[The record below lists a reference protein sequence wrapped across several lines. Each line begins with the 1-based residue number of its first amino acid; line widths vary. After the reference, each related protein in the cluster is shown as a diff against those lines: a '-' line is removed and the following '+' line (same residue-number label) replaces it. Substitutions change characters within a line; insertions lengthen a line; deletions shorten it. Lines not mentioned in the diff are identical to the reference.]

1 MGSIGCKYCNWDKEN
16 TEGNFEQMLP
26 DKTPIP
32 VPILKTNNNT
42 DLNNNIIN
50 INDVI
55 TSIKNENDEKND
67 TNLNNYNLKI
77 SNEKENEKEKENE
90 IDTLENKNKDRNIPV
105 QESISNNNNIIEENN
120 YNIKQ
125 DEEFLVEER
134 KDDNNINNKN
144 MNNLK
149 SNLEKSM
156 TNQFSI
162 SSQTEAKNKVKN
174 FEINKI
180 NFGLKNEDKENLNQ
194 EQKKLYKEAETNL
207 QQFSAPQGAEISKL
221 QTIMSNILL
230 KLNKFFTNINL
241 TSSNDNYKYILLNS
255 VLKKMI
261 NYQINAHNTTMYSDR
276 FCVLYPKML
285 KYYKSREQFLKNLS
299 PICVLP
305 IDQISALNI
314 AKAKKSKNKNY
325 HLIICNKLGIQKDF
339 NNSIFL
345 NVFDSSE
352 INDYISSPDANESL
366 LIFTSDEEKNIF
378 QWYIVIQYLIEIS
391 KIKFF

>member
-1 MGSIGCKYCNWDKEN
+1 MGSFGCKYCSWDKEN
-16 TEGNFEQMLP
+16 TEGTFEQMLP

-32 VPILKTNNNT
+32 VPILKTNNNS
-42 DLNNNIIN
+42 DLNNNVIN
-50 INDVI
+50 INDII
-55 TSIKNENDEKND
+55 TNIKNEIDEKND
-67 TNLNNYNLKI
+67 NNLNDSNLKM
-77 SNEKENEKEKENE
+77 SKEKE
-90 IDTLENKNKDRNIPV
+90 DLFENKNNNKNISV
-105 QESISNNNNIIEENN
+105 HESINSNDKIIENN
-120 YNIKQ
+120 YNKEQ
-125 DEEFLVEER
+125 DEEFLIEES
-134 KDDNNINNKN
+134 KDNNNINNKN
-144 MNNLK
+144 INNLK

-162 SSQTEAKNKVKN
+162 SSQAEAKNKVKN

-180 NFGLKNEDKENLNQ
+180 NFGLNNEDKENLNQ
-194 EQKKLYKEAETNL
+194 EQKKLYKEAESNL

-391 KIKFF
+391 KI

>member
-1 MGSIGCKYCNWDKEN
+1 MGSFGCKYCSWDKEN
-16 TEGNFEQMLP
+16 TEGTFEQMLP

-32 VPILKTNNNT
+32 VPILKTNNNS
-42 DLNNNIIN
+42 DLNNNVIN
-50 INDVI
+50 INDII
-55 TSIKNENDEKND
+55 TNIKNEIDEKND
-67 TNLNNYNLKI
+67 NNLNDSNLKM
-77 SNEKENEKEKENE
+77 SKEKED
-90 IDTLENKNKDRNIPV
+90 IFENKNNNKNISV
-105 QESISNNNNIIEENN
+105 HESINSNDKIIENN
-120 YNIKQ
+120 YNKEQ
-125 DEEFLVEER
+125 DEEFLIEES
-134 KDDNNINNKN
+134 KDNNNKN
-144 MNNLK
+144 INNLK

-156 TNQFSI
+156 TNKFSI
-162 SSQTEAKNKVKN
+162 SSQAEAKNKVKN

-180 NFGLKNEDKENLNQ
+180 NFGLNNEDKENLNQ
-194 EQKKLYKEAETNL
+194 EQKKLYKEAESNL

-325 HLIICNKLGIQKDF
+325 HLIICNKLGIQTDF

-391 KIKFF
+391 KI

>member
-105 QESISNNNNIIEENN
+105 QESISNNNIIEENN

-391 KIKFF
+391 KL

>member
-1 MGSIGCKYCNWDKEN
+1 MGSFGCKYCSWDKEN
-16 TEGNFEQMLP
+16 TEGTFEQMLP

-32 VPILKTNNNT
+32 VPILKTNNNS
-42 DLNNNIIN
+42 DLNNNVIN
-50 INDVI
+50 INDII
-55 TSIKNENDEKND
+55 TNIKNEIDEKND
-67 TNLNNYNLKI
+67 NNLNDSNLKM
-77 SNEKENEKEKENE
+77 SKEKE
-90 IDTLENKNKDRNIPV
+90 DLFENKNNNKNISV
-105 QESISNNNNIIEENN
+105 HESINSNDKIIENN
-120 YNIKQ
+120 YNKEQ
-125 DEEFLVEER
+125 DEEFLIEES
-134 KDDNNINNKN
+134 KDNNNKN
-144 MNNLK
+144 INNLK

-162 SSQTEAKNKVKN
+162 SSQAEAKNKVKN

-180 NFGLKNEDKENLNQ
+180 NFGLNNEDKENLNQ
-194 EQKKLYKEAETNL
+194 EQKKLYKEAESNL

-391 KIKFF
+391 KI

>member
-90 IDTLENKNKDRNIPV
+90 IDTLENKNKDRNIPM
-105 QESISNNNNIIEENN
+105 QESISSNNNIIEENN

-149 SNLEKSM
+149 SNLEESM

-325 HLIICNKLGIQKDF
+325 HLIICNKLGIHKDF

-352 INDYISSPDANESL
+352 INDYIASPDANESL
-366 LIFTSDEEKNIF
+366 LVFTSDEEKNIF

-391 KIKFF
+391 KI

>member
-325 HLIICNKLGIQKDF
+325 HLIICNKLGIHKDF

-352 INDYISSPDANESL
+352 INDYIASPDANESL
-366 LIFTSDEEKNIF
+366 LVFTSDEEKNIF

-391 KIKFF
+391 KL

>member
-105 QESISNNNNIIEENN
+105 QESISNNNIIEENN

-162 SSQTEAKNKVKN
+162 SSQTEAKTKVKN

-285 KYYKSREQFLKNLS
+285 KYYKSRAQFLKNLS

-391 KIKFF
+391 KL

>member
-1 MGSIGCKYCNWDKEN
+1 MGSFGCKYCSWDKEN
-16 TEGNFEQMLP
+16 TEGTFEQMLP

-32 VPILKTNNNT
+32 VPILKTNNNS
-42 DLNNNIIN
+42 DLNNNVIN
-50 INDVI
+50 INDII
-55 TSIKNENDEKND
+55 TNIKNEIDEKND
-67 TNLNNYNLKI
+67 NNLNDSNLKM
-77 SNEKENEKEKENE
+77 SKENEF
-90 IDTLENKNKDRNIPV
+90 DRLENKNNNQNISV
-105 QESISNNNNIIEENN
+105 HESINSNDKIIENN
-120 YNIKQ
+120 YNKEQ
-125 DEEFLVEER
+125 DEEFLIEES
-134 KDDNNINNKN
+134 KDNNNKN
-144 MNNLK
+144 INNLK

-162 SSQTEAKNKVKN
+162 SSQAEAKNKVKN

-180 NFGLKNEDKENLNQ
+180 NFGLNNEDKENLNQ

-391 KIKFF
+391 KI

>member
-67 TNLNNYNLKI
+67 TYLNNYNLKI

-325 HLIICNKLGIQKDF
+325 HLIICNKLGIHKDF

-352 INDYISSPDANESL
+352 INDYIASPDANESL
-366 LIFTSDEEKNIF
+366 LVFTSDEEKNIF

-391 KIKFF
+391 KL

>member
-1 MGSIGCKYCNWDKEN
+1 MGSFGCKYCSWDKEN
-16 TEGNFEQMLP
+16 TEGTFEQMLP

-32 VPILKTNNNT
+32 VPILKTNNNS
-42 DLNNNIIN
+42 DLNNNVIN
-50 INDVI
+50 INDII
-55 TSIKNENDEKND
+55 TNIKNEIDEKND
-67 TNLNNYNLKI
+67 NNLNDSNLKM
-77 SNEKENEKEKENE
+77 SKEKED
-90 IDTLENKNKDRNIPV
+90 IFENKNNNKNISV
-105 QESISNNNNIIEENN
+105 HESINSNDKIIENN
-120 YNIKQ
+120 YNKEQ
-125 DEEFLVEER
+125 DEEFLIEES
-134 KDDNNINNKN
+134 KA
-144 MNNLK
+144 
-149 SNLEKSM
+149 
-156 TNQFSI
+156 
-162 SSQTEAKNKVKN
+162 SQAEAKNKVKN

-180 NFGLKNEDKENLNQ
+180 NFGLNNEDKENLNQ
-194 EQKKLYKEAETNL
+194 EQKKLYKEAESNL

-391 KIKFF
+391 KI

>member
-325 HLIICNKLGIQKDF
+325 HLIICNKLGIHKDF

-352 INDYISSPDANESL
+352 INDYIASPDANESL
-366 LIFTSDEEKNIF
+366 LVFTSDEEKNIF

-391 KIKFF
+391 KI

>member
-32 VPILKTNNNT
+32 VPILKTNNNI

-77 SNEKENEKEKENE
+77 NNEKENEKEKENE
-90 IDTLENKNKDRNIPV
+90 IDTLENKNKDGNISV
-105 QESISNNNNIIEENN
+105 QESISNNNIIEENN

-241 TSSNDNYKYILLNS
+241 TSSNDNFKYILLNS

-325 HLIICNKLGIQKDF
+325 HLIICNKLGIHKDF

-352 INDYISSPDANESL
+352 INDYIASPDANESL
-366 LIFTSDEEKNIF
+366 LVFTSDEEKNIF

-391 KIKFF
+391 KL